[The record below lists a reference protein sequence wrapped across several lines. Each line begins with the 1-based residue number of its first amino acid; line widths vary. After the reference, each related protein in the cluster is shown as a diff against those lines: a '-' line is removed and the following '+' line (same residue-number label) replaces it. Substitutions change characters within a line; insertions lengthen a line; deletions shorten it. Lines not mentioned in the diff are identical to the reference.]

1 METYRLQ
8 LCKPGF
14 VITPNEKTTKQNQ
27 KPKPI
32 KKDHVN
38 LYRKK
43 IGSNFAFRPYYEKQ
57 TYFLTCIYI
66 LILPMTC
73 SLGACINLNKSYL
86 QYLPIIRVLIKNGLQ
101 LLQEGWL
108 YHVKIGIIIFF
119 HHYRRKNHKS

>member
-43 IGSNFAFRPYYEKQ
+43 NRQQLRLSSVFRI
-57 TYFLTCIYI
+57 TD
-66 LILPMTC
+66 ILPYLHLHPY
-73 SLGACINLNKSYL
+73 SSYDMS
-86 QYLPIIRVLIKNGLQ
+86 P
-101 LLQEGWL
+101 WCL
-108 YHVKIGIIIFF
+108 Y
-119 HHYRRKNHKS
+119 

>member
-32 KKDHVN
+32 KKDNVN

-43 IGSNFAFRPYYEKQ
+43 IGSNFAFRPYSE
-57 TYFLTCIYI
+57 
-66 LILPMTC
+66 
-73 SLGACINLNKSYL
+73 
-86 QYLPIIRVLIKNGLQ
+86 
-101 LLQEGWL
+101 
-108 YHVKIGIIIFF
+108 
-119 HHYRRKNHKS
+119 

>member
-38 LYRKK
+38 LYWKK
-43 IGSNFAFRPYYEKQ
+43 KSAATSPFVRIPNNRHTSLLAF
-57 TYFLTCIYI
+57 TSLFFL
-66 LILPMTC
+66 
-73 SLGACINLNKSYL
+73 
-86 QYLPIIRVLIKNGLQ
+86 
-101 LLQEGWL
+101 
-108 YHVKIGIIIFF
+108 
-119 HHYRRKNHKS
+119 